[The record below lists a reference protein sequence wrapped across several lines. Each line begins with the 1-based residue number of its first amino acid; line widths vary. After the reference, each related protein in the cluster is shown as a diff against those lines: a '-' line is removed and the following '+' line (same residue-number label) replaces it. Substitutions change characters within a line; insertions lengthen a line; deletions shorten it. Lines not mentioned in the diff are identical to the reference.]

1 MRGHRILACRF
12 WGGFLAAFAMSRK
25 LGIALMTSISH
36 SLVLMSGG
44 PQTFPVEINDFNEG
58 KCVRGGASRMKAAGE
73 NREQGC
79 CQATK
84 VLNHK
89 TPMSWAASQTSKI
102 LDQPVC
108 LCFFHS
114 ISDFHDCRTAVR
126 QPVEKGLRSGE
137 IRGLEGLLEQGG
149 AIRADDR

>member
-1 MRGHRILACRF
+1 MQVLGRVSGSLCNVTQTRNCTDDIDFTLPRFDVRGASKRRA
-12 WGGFLAAFAMSRK
+12 GE
-25 LGIALMTSISH
+25 
-36 SLVLMSGG
+36 
-44 PQTFPVEINDFNEG
+44 TFPVEINDFNEG